1 MEMGKEIRRL
11 RDDRGIT
18 QEALAAALDVTP
30 QTVSKWEKGLSVP
43 DVEMTARIADALGVS
58 IGELLGAE
66 IRIDESDRNQVANQ
80 LGKIVEQ
87 MAIRNRRS
95 RRIWRTIAAVLLC
108 GALLTFLAA
117 WLFSAR
123 TGSGGVDRTCVVEE
137 AESPDA

>member
-1 MEMGKEIRRL
+1 MFCDNLKTIRKL
-11 RDDRGIT
+11 KGMT
-18 QEALAAALDVTP
+18 QEELAIKTNVVR

>member
-1 MEMGKEIRRL
+1 MFCDNLKTIRKL
-11 RDDRGIT
+11 KGMT
-18 QEALAAALDVTP
+18 QEELAIKTNVVR

-95 RRIWRTIAAVLLC
+95 RKIWRTIAAVLLC

-137 AESPDA
+137 TISPDA